1 MVRYLQLFLCASLI
15 AGCDRG
21 LIQPPRAIVRDSLG
35 VRIVEHS
42 GNPSTVTSI
51 EVAANPSFLHGTAP
65 ADYSFQRISDGAL
78 LPDGGAVILDSGNQE
93 AILIEEG
100 GKSWRLLA
108 ASGEGPDEIRRAQTI
123 HAVGQ
128 STVIIEDDGNS
139 KFMMFSD
146 GAFTESVGTRA
157 DVSLTSAL
165 MIVGFDAEG
174 RFIMTTSQFNSRF
187 EEPWFQGS
195 VVRFDLA
202 AFRADTIARFD
213 MAARSPRDGPYHPFG
228 AFGIAISTGGG
239 IVLGRG
245 DLPELRWLTSDGEL
259 KQIVRWE
266 PTPVYP
272 TDRDVE
278 LFAIRIGEDLRR
290 VNPGIGSTDLDNLI
304 ERQRARYRVDQD
316 IAMPLYRDIYPDDV
330 GRLWIEEFS
339 VRASDDGAAP
349 ITVMSMDGQSLGV
362 VDLPDDLRILDIRQG
377 RILGVVR
384 DDLDVQSVAVLEFKV
399 TEPGN
404 QNSN

>member
-1 MVRYLQLFLCASLI
+1 MMRYLQLLLCGSML

-21 LIQPPRAIVRDSLG
+21 VTQPPPSVVRDSLG
-35 VRIVEHS
+35 VRIVEHAGDLS
-42 GNPSTVTSI
+42 PIGSI
-51 EVAANPSFLHGTAP
+51 EVSAKPLFLHGTDP
-65 ADYSFQRISDGAL
+65 DHYSFQRVSDGAL
-78 LPDGGAVILDSGNQE
+78 LPDGGVVILDSGNQE

-108 ASGEGPDEIRRAQTI
+108 TSGEGPDEIRRAQTI
-123 HAVGQ
+123 HSVGQ
-128 STVIIEDDGNS
+128 STVIIEDDGNG

-146 GAFTESVGTRA
+146 GTFTESVGTRA

-195 VVRFDLA
+195 VVAFDLA
-202 AFRADTIARFD
+202 AFRADTVARFD
-213 MAARSPRDGPYHPFG
+213 MAARTPRDGPYHPFG
-228 AFGIAISTGGG
+228 AFGIAISTGGR

-259 KQIVRWE
+259 QQIVRWE
-266 PTPVYP
+266 PTPVFP
-272 TDRDVE
+272 NDRDVE
-278 LFAIRIGEDLRR
+278 LFATRIPKELRR
-290 VNPGIGSTDLDNLI
+290 VNPGIDRTRLDNLI
-304 ERQRARYRVDQD
+304 EMQLARYRVDQD

-349 ITVMSMDGQSLGV
+349 LTVMSMAGESLGV
-362 VDLPDDLRILDIRQG
+362 VDLPDDLRILDIRRS
-377 RILGVVR
+377 RILGVVL
-384 DDLDVQSVAVLEFKV
+384 DDLEVQSIAVFELKV
-399 TEPGN
+399 SEPGN